1 MAYSGKLRI
10 DLLSDA
16 RAIRYKPLAIR
27 SLLMGRSMN
36 RTLEPELMDDPE
48 QALVYARA
56 DFEKENQGFVDR
68 FCEYFPEFTE
78 GHVLDFGCGPGD
90 IPIRFA
96 RAVPGCRI
104 TGVDASAP
112 MVRLA
117 EEAVLQAGLSGRID
131 FRCERFQDL
140 AGVSVADAAISN
152 SLLHHVPNPL
162 QFWHKLRLS
171 VKPGSPVLVMDL
183 LRPESP
189 EEAQAIVDR
198 YASGAPDILRR
209 DFYHSL
215 LAAFTED
222 EISAQLAQMNLTRL
236 IIDVVDDRHWA
247 VGGIIH

>member
-1 MAYSGKLRI
+1 M
-10 DLLSDA
+10 D
-16 RAIRYKPLAIR
+16 
-27 SLLMGRSMN
+27 

-48 QALVYARA
+48 QALIYARA
-56 DFEKENQGFVDR
+56 DFEQENQGFVDR
-68 FCEYFPEFTE
+68 FREYFPDFSE
-78 GHVLDFGCGPGD
+78 GHVFDLGCGPGD

-96 RAVPGCRI
+96 RVFPSCRI

-112 MVRLA
+112 MLRLA
-117 EEAVLQAGLSGRID
+117 EDAVQQAGLSGCIT

-152 SLLHHVPNPL
+152 SLVHHVRNPL
-162 QFWHKLRLS
+162 QFWHQLRLV

-183 LRPESP
+183 VRPDSP
-189 EEAQAIVDR
+189 EEAQAMVDR
-198 YASGAPDILRR
+198 YAAKEPEILRR

-222 EISAQLAQMNLTRL
+222 EVAAQLAEMNLSRL
-236 IIDVVDDRHWA
+236 MVDVPDDRHWV